1 MKYSIYLLA
10 LVLITLTSSC
20 KKEKKEPT
28 TSTNV
33 EYDYSNLKGSY
44 YGIQHSSAVQ
54 FTSTTESDQILA
66 TDIVANQLTFKNTSF
81 NLVIPQT
88 TSYSNG
94 NPFYTHADL
103 NFSSNFNQIAFDQQY
118 DGGITAINRTFN
130 GTKTTLASTENNEHP
145 LKSQLEGMFILQM
158 IKHEYLNSIDVSYID
173 TVSVTMSG
181 FNPVIEGKTYSVGSF
196 YTYYKV
202 NSQWQGGP
210 QITDLYWIED
220 SLYLDYKTISGVNSG
235 PSDTI
240 HHIFSGARL

>member
-1 MKYSIYLLA
+1 MKYIIYLL
-10 LVLITLTSSC
+10 LIVIVTLNSSC
-20 KKEKKEPT
+20 KKEPT
-28 TSTNV
+28 SITN
-33 EYDYSNLKGSY
+33 ESAGSDYSNLKGNY

-66 TDIVANQLTFKNTSF
+66 TDIVANQLTFKNTAF
-81 NLVIPQT
+81 NLVTPQT

-94 NPFYTHADL
+94 SPFYTHADL

-118 DGGITAINRTFN
+118 DGGITAVNRTFN

-145 LKSQLEGMFILQM
+145 LKSQLEGMFILQ
-158 IKHEYLNSIDVSYID
+158 INKHEYLNSIDVSYLD
-173 TVSVTMSG
+173 TVLVTMSG
-181 FNPVIEGKTYSVGSF
+181 FNPVIEGETYSVGSF

-202 NSQWQGGP
+202 NSQWEGGP
-210 QITDLYWIED
+210 QITDMYWIED

-240 HHIFSGARL
+240 HHIFYGARL